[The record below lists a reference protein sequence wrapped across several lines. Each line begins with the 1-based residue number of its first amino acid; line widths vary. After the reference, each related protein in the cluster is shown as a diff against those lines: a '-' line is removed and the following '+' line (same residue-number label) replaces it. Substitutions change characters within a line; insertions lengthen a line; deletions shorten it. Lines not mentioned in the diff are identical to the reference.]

1 MFLISCFS
9 LLACEAV
16 EKLVNRDPLI
26 ISVTANPNEI
36 GVNDTTSLKVQAEDP
51 DNDILAYRWESNS
64 IGQFI
69 TNTTDTVRW
78 IAPSY
83 AGRFQIKIKVTDE
96 NGGKANGEV
105 YVNVRDDASPIVTIT
120 QPAENEIIKGL
131 GKYTIKAEVSFIW
144 QIKRVD
150 FFVDGDSAHA
160 DYSSPYEWSEWDVT
174 SLCGRKTIMAKAYD
188 EKNLAN
194 FGVDSVHVTVEGIV
208 QIPKSSVGSPQSSVG
223 SLQSS
228 VNSPQSSVGRLR

>member
-1 MFLISCFS
+1 MKQFWIICLSITSIS
-9 LLACEAV
+9 LLACDAM

-26 ISVTANPNEI
+26 TSVTANPNEI
-36 GVNDTTSLKVQAEDP
+36 GVNDTTSLKAQAEDP

-83 AGRFQIKIKVTDE
+83 AGRFQIKVKVTDE
-96 NGGKANGEV
+96 NGGTANGEV

-131 GKYTIKAEVSFIW
+131 GKYTIKADVSFIW
-144 QIKRVD
+144 QIERVD
-150 FFVDGDSAHA
+150 FFVDGDSVHT
-160 DYSSPYEWSEWDVT
+160 DYSSPYEWLEWDVT
-174 SLCGRKTIMAKAYD
+174 SLSGRKTIMAKAYD
-188 EKNLAN
+188 EKNRSN
-194 FGVDSVHVTVEGIV
+194 WGVDSVHVTIEGIV
-208 QIPKSSVGSPQSSVG
+208 PIPKKIG
-223 SLQSS
+223 
-228 VNSPQSSVGRLR
+228 

>member
-1 MFLISCFS
+1 VKQFWLICLLITCFS

-64 IGQFI
+64 VGQFI

-78 IAPSY
+78 IAPAY
-83 AGRFQIKIKVTDE
+83 AGRFQIKAKVTDE
-96 NGGKANGEV
+96 NGGKATGEV

-120 QPAENEIIKGL
+120 QPVENEIIKGL
-131 GKYTIKAEVSFIW
+131 GKYTIKANVSFIW

-150 FFVDGDSAHA
+150 FFVDGDSVQA
-160 DYSSPYEWSEWDVT
+160 DYSSPYEWTEWEVT
-174 SLCGRKTIMAKAYD
+174 SLSGRKTILAKAYD
-188 EKNLAN
+188 EKKLSN
-194 FGVDSVHVTVEGIV
+194 FGVDSVHVTIEGIV
-208 QIPKSSVGSPQSSVG
+208 PIPKRSTTGQSSVG
-223 SLQSS
+223 SLQ
-228 VNSPQSSVGRLR
+228 